1 MTHLNRG
8 SSTSQTGLGGGN
20 GASNDQD
27 SSSSTSSSSND
38 SSQGNSSGNGSNNGN
53 GAANENG
60 AGNGGDGND
69 PNRNLGSATVG
80 SKPELWIRP
89 ALRNNLILQVT
100 VPSLRNRM
108 FTCHVEE
115 TQTIASL
122 KLFLWVEVFGLQK
135 VSLSGSHLD
144 YIFRAEEDDYFSD
157 EKVRLCD
164 TPYFIEC
171 FKQQELD
178 SLLANSSAASATSS
192 STTASSSHSRLP
204 STSNPIPSSTSSSS
218 ALNVISSN
226 SASPKQTISLFLVSK
241 DEIKR
246 VDEQI
251 EAMIGYR
258 LSTTEEAG
266 AFRKEMYNVVNRVL
280 QLSYRRFRVPQL
292 SPFDNVDAY
301 LPAQFNVYLWF
312 WHETSKETHQHISVL
327 ARLHDSSNAI
337 IQKALANHPYQF
349 KEGSESAE
357 DYVLKLRGVDDWVWS
372 SLELVSLESV
382 RQCLRMRR
390 KVEVVIY
397 PRDSTPSHIAE
408 VLRRY
413 EKEKGRDQNF
423 DHPDAISSVVSR
435 SQSSSVPA
443 LPSRAFKGGNA
454 LDALRS
460 SVALGFDMSIVF
472 KHEERVPATW
482 FKSWDLVNVPLTVK
496 VKSVDHIAFDAAL
509 FKLPKKR
516 DALTHIFVS
525 ATIITPSCVP
535 SGSSVP
541 YSMVGATARTL
552 PELYLEESLE
562 PITLKA
568 DLFLPNYSVIPRA
581 SKLRL
586 EIVVRYKE
594 TETTVAWYE
603 MPIFSFDSIVRTGT
617 FSVNC
622 ALGNSTTCSSTW
634 SSNAVM
640 SSSIFGANNGGP
652 NSSDLIPLSSVVS
665 GPSLTFEIV
674 ALEQPVVFPTS
685 FGSYGQHVSLAA
697 LEPSLDAPSMQAY
710 TTIQTALAA
719 LLHRPTKQEQF
730 VFWKHRPWCLK
741 NAKTL
746 DLFLASIPWSKTGAL
761 QFSYLALEKYALP
774 SQPLDAI
781 RLLSKNH
788 LEPRFREHAVR
799 ILHRLSDS
807 ELAEVLLQLVQS
819 LKHEVSHDSA
829 LARFLLVRALFNQH
843 QIGHYF
849 YWHLKACLTMPIFR
863 ERFSLVLEVYL
874 RYSSSFRN
882 DLYTQTILY
891 NKLITVATELKTLK
905 DPSKRVPFLHAAL
918 TNIQSGTELPRPEA
932 FSRPRGNSKPTMV
945 VNSLENSSQNEAA
958 FHALSPSTLA
968 VASQTSFQL
977 PENFQLPISCSSIGK
992 KFDIPKCKNLESKT
1006 LPLWLVAENSDPLG
1020 DPVYGIMK
1028 VGDDLRQDQLTLQMF
1043 ALMDKLWLSNGLDLK
1058 MSCYRVIETG
1068 MECGMIEVVPNAQ
1081 TNAQIQ
1087 KAYGGV
1093 TAAFSDKPLFEWLQK
1108 NNTKA
1113 ARARSGSLVGTAD
1126 AEADEKLP
1134 AAVVQD
1140 FASSC
1145 AGYCVATYILGIGDR
1160 HNDNIMITKSGHLF
1174 HIDFGRFLGNSEK
1187 FAGVSRDRA
1196 PFVFT
1201 PEFAYVMGG
1210 TSSPVYAKFVQQA
1223 CLAYNIVRRNASL
1236 FTSLLAMMLQTGIP
1250 ELRSEDDIAYLTDAF
1265 SLELS
1270 DEEASQKFTSLISKS
1285 LETTSTQLN
1294 FAIHIWAN
1302 PEK

>member
-1 MTHLNRG
+1 M
-8 SSTSQTGLGGGN
+8 
-20 GASNDQD
+20 
-27 SSSSTSSSSND
+27 
-38 SSQGNSSGNGSNNGN
+38 
-53 GAANENG
+53 
-60 AGNGGDGND
+60 
-69 PNRNLGSATVG
+69 
-80 SKPELWIRP
+80 
-89 ALRNNLILQVT
+89 
-100 VPSLRNRM
+100 RNRT
-108 FTCHVEE
+108 FTCHIDE

-122 KLFLWVEVFGLQK
+122 KLFLWVEVFILQN
-135 VSLSGSHLD
+135 VMLNGSHLD

-164 TPYFIEC
+164 TPYYMEC
-171 FKQQELD
+171 VKQQELEA
-178 SLLANSSAASATSS
+178 LT
-192 STTASSSHSRLP
+192 
-204 STSNPIPSSTSSSS
+204 STSSTCPPFS
-218 ALNVISSN
+218 
-226 SASPKQTISLFLVSK
+226 ISLFLSHKTEVQ
-241 DEIKR
+241 R
-246 VDEQI
+246 VNEQI

-258 LSTTEEAG
+258 RSTSEEAG
-266 AFRKEMYNVVNRVL
+266 AFRKEMHNVVTRVL
-280 QLSYRRFRVPQL
+280 QLSYRRLRVPQL

-301 LPAQFNVYLWF
+301 LPSQFAVHLWF
-312 WHETSKETHQHISVL
+312 WHETSKEAHQSLTVL
-327 ARLHDSSNAI
+327 ARLHDASNTI
-337 IQKALANHPYQF
+337 IQKALTDHPYQF
-349 KEGSESAE
+349 REGSENAE
-357 DYVLKLRGVDDWVWS
+357 DYVLKLRGADDWVWS
-372 SLELVSLESV
+372 SIELIALDSV
-382 RQCLRMRR
+382 RQSLRMRR
-390 KVEVVIY
+390 KVEVIIH
-397 PRDSTPSHIAE
+397 PRDCTPPHITDVLHRYQKELGKNSSSNTDSTA
-408 VLRRY
+408 
-413 EKEKGRDQNF
+413 
-423 DHPDAISSVVSR
+423 ASSLPLHSR
-435 SQSSSVPA
+435 SPSSPNVPIPA
-443 LPSRAFKGGNA
+443 RAYRGGNA

-460 SVALGFDMSIVF
+460 SVAIGFDMNTVF
-472 KHEERVPATW
+472 KHEERVPSSW
-482 FKSWDLVNVPLTVK
+482 FKSWDLVNVPLTLK
-496 VKSVDHIAFDAAL
+496 IKSVDHIAFDAAL
-509 FKLPKKR
+509 FKFPKKR

-525 ATIITPSCVP
+525 ATLITPSCVP
-535 SGSSVP
+535 SGSIIP
-541 YSMVGATARTL
+541 YTPIGPTARTL

-562 PITLKA
+562 PIILKA
-568 DLFLPNYSVIPRA
+568 DLFLPNYSMIPRA
-581 SKLRL
+581 TKLRL

-617 FSVNC
+617 FNANC
-622 ALGNSTTCSSTW
+622 VLGNSTTCFSTW
-634 SSNAVM
+634 TSNAVPV
-640 SSSIFGANNGGP
+640 SSIFGASYSTS
-652 NSSDLIPLSSVVS
+652 NSSDLVPLSNIS
-665 GPSLTFEIV
+665 GGPGLVFEIV

-685 FGSYGQHVSLAA
+685 FGTYAQHVSLAS
-697 LEPSLDAPSMQAY
+697 LDPTLDAPSMQAY
-710 TTIQTALAA
+710 TGVQTALAA
-719 LLHRPTKQEQF
+719 LLHRPTKLEQF
-730 VFWKHRPWCLK
+730 NFWKHRAWCVK

-746 DLFLASIPWSKTGAL
+746 DLFLASVPWSKCGSL
-761 QFSYLALEKYALP
+761 QYSYLALDKYALTP
-774 SQPLDAI
+774 QPLDAI

-799 ILHRLSDS
+799 VLHRLSDP

-819 LKHEVSHDSA
+819 LKHEVSHDSS

-849 YWHLKACLTMPIFR
+849 YWHLKACLTMPSFR

-874 RYSSSFRN
+874 RYSSAFRN
-882 DLYTQTILY
+882 GLYTQTILY
-891 NKLITVATELKTLK
+891 NKLIAVATELKTLK
-905 DPSKRVPFLHAAL
+905 EPSKRVPFLHAAL
-918 TNIQSGTELPRPEA
+918 NSLQVTDGNSRPYDLASTSSTSSLKLATGGAENASQSGSASNPP
-932 FSRPRGNSKPTMV
+932 P
-945 VNSLENSSQNEAA
+945 
-958 FHALSPSTLA
+958 ALSESPLTNPA
-968 VASQTSFQL
+968 GFQL
-977 PENFQLPISCSSIGK
+977 PENFQLPISCNLIAK
-992 KFDIPKCKNLESKT
+992 RFDVAKCKNLESKT
-1006 LPLWLVAENSDPLG
+1006 LPLWLVAENADPLG

-1093 TAAFSDKPLFEWLQK
+1093 TAAFSDKPLYEWLLK
-1108 NNTKA
+1108 HNSKSA
-1113 ARARSGSLVGTAD
+1113 PRVRAGSAVGNGD
-1126 AEADEKLP
+1126 SEADDKLP
-1134 AAVVQD
+1134 PTVILD

-1145 AGYCVATYILGIGDR
+1145 AGYCVATYVLGIGDR

-1270 DEEASQKFTSLISKS
+1270 DEEATQKFTSLISKS
-1285 LETTSTQLN
+1285 LETTATQLN

>member
-1 MTHLNRG
+1 M
-8 SSTSQTGLGGGN
+8 
-20 GASNDQD
+20 
-27 SSSSTSSSSND
+27 
-38 SSQGNSSGNGSNNGN
+38 
-53 GAANENG
+53 
-60 AGNGGDGND
+60 
-69 PNRNLGSATVG
+69 
-80 SKPELWIRP
+80 
-89 ALRNNLILQVT
+89 T
-100 VPSLRNRM
+100 VPSLRNRT
-108 FTCHVEE
+108 FTCHVDE
-115 TQTIASL
+115 TQTLASL
-122 KLFLWVEVFGLQK
+122 KLFLWIEVFLLQK
-135 VSLSGSHLD
+135 VTLAGSHLD
-144 YIFRAEEDDYFSD
+144 YIFRAEDDDYFSD

-164 TPYFIEC
+164 TPFYMEC
-171 FKQQELD
+171 VKQQEVD
-178 SLLANSSAASATSS
+178 SILSS
-192 STTASSSHSRLP
+192 STFRPSSPLLP
-204 STSNPIPSSTSSSS
+204 SNGTSRSNSSSSTSSS
-218 ALNVISSN
+218 ATASS
-226 SASPKQTISLFLVSK
+226 SVKPTISLFLVSK
-241 DEIKR
+241 QAVQR
-246 VDEQI
+246 VNEQI

-258 LSTTEEAG
+258 LSTSEEAG
-266 AFRKEMYNVVNRVL
+266 AFRKEMHSVVTRVL
-280 QLSYRRFRVPQL
+280 QLSYRRFRIPQI
-292 SPFDNVDAY
+292 SPFDNVDAF
-301 LPAQFNVYLWF
+301 LPAQFPLHLWF
-312 WHETSKETHQHISVL
+312 WHETQKETHQQITVL
-327 ARLHDSSNAI
+327 VRLHDSSNAI
-337 IQKALANHPYQF
+337 IQKALTDHPYKF

-357 DYVLKLRGVDDWVWS
+357 DYVLKLRGADDWVWS
-372 SLELVSLESV
+372 SIQLISLDSV
-382 RQCLRMRR
+382 RQNLRMRR
-390 KVEVVIY
+390 KVEVVIH
-397 PRDSTPSHIAE
+397 PRDCTPPHMMA
-408 VLRRY
+408 VLQRY

-423 DHPDAISSVVSR
+423 DFSDSVAAAPR
-435 SQSSSVPA
+435 SQSASTSAVPV
-443 LPSRAFKGGNA
+443 RAYRGGNA

-460 SVALGFDMSIVF
+460 SVAIGFDMSTVF
-472 KHEERVPATW
+472 KHEERAPASW
-482 FKSWDLVNVPLTVK
+482 FKSWDLNVPLTVK
-496 VKSVDHIAFDAAL
+496 IKSVDHIAFDAAL

-525 ATIITPSCVP
+525 ATLITPSCVP
-535 SGSSVP
+535 SGSAVP
-541 YSMVGATARTL
+541 YSPIGQTARTL

-568 DLFLPNYSVIPRA
+568 DLFLPTYSMIPRA
-581 SKLRL
+581 TKLRL
-586 EIVVRYKE
+586 EIIVRFKE

-603 MPIFSFDSIVRTGT
+603 MPIFSFDSIVRTGSFT
-617 FSVNC
+617 VNC

-634 SSNAVM
+634 PSNAVPL
-640 SSSIFGANNGGP
+640 SSIFGASYNAANSADLVPLSNITGGP
-652 NSSDLIPLSSVVS
+652 T
-665 GPSLTFEIV
+665 LTFEIV
-674 ALEQPVVFPTS
+674 ELEQPVVFPTS
-685 FGSYGQHVSLAA
+685 FGAYSQHTSLAS
-697 LEPSLDAPSMQAY
+697 LEPALDAPSMQAY
-710 TTIQTALAA
+710 TGIQSALAA

-730 VFWKHRPWCLK
+730 AFWKHRTWCLK

-746 DLFLASIPWSKTGAL
+746 DLFLASVPWSKPGAL
-761 QFSYLALEKYALP
+761 QFSYLALDKYALP
-774 SQPLDAI
+774 AQPLDAI

-849 YWHLKACLTMPIFR
+849 YWHLKACLTMPSFR

-874 RYSSSFRN
+874 RYSSTFRN
-882 DLYTQTILY
+882 ELYTQTILY
-891 NKLITVATELKTLK
+891 NKLISVATELKTLK
-905 DPSKRVPFLHAAL
+905 EPSKRIPFLHAAL
-918 TNIQSGTELPRPEA
+918 NSLQSGSTDSIKSDTPSSSVGSLKLASSATLENSA
-932 FSRPRGNSKPTMV
+932 QNGNSR
-945 VNSLENSSQNEAA
+945 ENSSQNS
-958 FHALSPSTLA
+958 L
-968 VASQTSFQL
+968 VASNDASSAPLASATNFQL
-977 PENFQLPISCSSIGK
+977 PETFQLPISCNMIAK
-992 KFDIPKCKNLESKT
+992 RFDVAKCKNLESKT

-1093 TAAFSDKPLFEWLQK
+1093 TAAFSDKPLYEWLLK
-1108 NNTKA
+1108 HNTNGALRGRAGSGA
-1113 ARARSGSLVGTAD
+1113 APGE
-1126 AEADEKLP
+1126 AESDDKLSSTII
-1134 AAVVQD
+1134 QD

-1250 ELRSEDDIAYLTDAF
+1250 ELKSEDDIAYLTDAF

-1285 LETTSTQLN
+1285 LETTATQLN